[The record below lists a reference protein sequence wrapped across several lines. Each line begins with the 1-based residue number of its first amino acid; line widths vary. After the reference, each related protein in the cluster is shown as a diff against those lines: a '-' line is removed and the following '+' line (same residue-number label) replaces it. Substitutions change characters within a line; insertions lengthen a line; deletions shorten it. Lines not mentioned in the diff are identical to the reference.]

1 MRLEDYLDLVTS
13 QHRKTHFLSATST
26 AVAPVTA
33 TGQFVTDD
41 FARAFDLDTAVGVQ
55 LDKIGEWV
63 GRSRRLR
70 LPLTGV
76 YFAWDNAGSGWAKG
90 YWKGAYDPET
100 GLIALPDNVYRRI
113 LRAKIALN
121 SWDGTKHGA
130 YVAWNAAFSNEDGQD
145 MTMAIEDGQDMTMAI
160 GVSGAKNDLVLHA
173 MLREGWLCLKPEG
186 VRVRYYATSSKGMPM
201 FGWGIENKNIAGW
214 SSGEW
219 IEKISMEV

>member
-145 MTMAIEDGQDMTMAI
+145 MTMAI
-160 GVSGAKNDLVLHA
+160 GVSGAKDDLVLHA

-219 IEKISMEV
+219 IEKISMGV